1 MGLGHRGRRRTEEL
15 NRALHELRRPL
26 QALILLE
33 QEGGAP
39 AASPTGGA
47 RRGFLELS
55 LCALEDLDSLVN
67 GRGAAVTPRRVS
79 CRELILA
86 SLERW
91 RPAAG
96 ERNLRLY
103 WDAGPAY
110 VEGDPAGVSRA
121 LDNLFANAIEHG
133 GPPLAV
139 TGARVGGRLR
149 ITVANG
155 ARGAGGNGAA
165 AAAGNGGGREDG
177 TDRSQRGARRGHGIP
192 IVSEV
197 ARAHGG
203 RFALYR
209 SEEGCV
215 AALELPLAEAAAAR
229 AA

>member
-1 MGLGHRGRRRTEEL
+1 VLRPQRRRRTEEL

-33 QEGGAP
+33 QESGAP
-39 AASPTGGA
+39 APSASGGA

-86 SLERW
+86 SIERW

-103 WDAGPAY
+103 WDAGPAF

-121 LDNLFANAIEHG
+121 LDNILANAIEHG

-155 ARGAGGNGAA
+155 SQGGARNGVPVPSNDGAGSE
-165 AAAGNGGGREDG
+165 AGPEGSPREG
-177 TDRSQRGARRGHGIP
+177 RRGQGIP

-209 SEEGCV
+209 SDEGCV